1 MMLERDRQKN
11 FQTLVELFPG
21 KSKVT
26 IIDFHCEVHDSSNKI
41 IPYKEMAVVTNERRE
56 GNEIVYKSEAELL
69 RDTSI
74 AKKDGD
80 RFIYYLYGEEMTT
93 PEAYI
98 SLKMKLLIDG
108 KLQNIE
114 VSKKLIRH
122 WKFDIW

>member
-1 MMLERDRQKN
+1 
-11 FQTLVELFPG
+11 
-21 KSKVT
+21 
-26 IIDFHCEVHDSSNKI
+26 VHDSSNKI